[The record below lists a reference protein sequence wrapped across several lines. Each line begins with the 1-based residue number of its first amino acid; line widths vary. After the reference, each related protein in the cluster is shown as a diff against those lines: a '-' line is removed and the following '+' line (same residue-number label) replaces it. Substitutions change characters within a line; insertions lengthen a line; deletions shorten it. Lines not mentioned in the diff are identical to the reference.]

1 MTNLTGLLI
10 MLTKVTSR
18 VVSLKSKISLS
29 SRKNVDKRG
38 FLVLYILLKWK
49 INMESKLTMRMDNY
63 DGSYEENNAGT
74 LRWKLI

>member
-29 SRKNVDKRG
+29 SRKKVDKRG

-49 INMESKLTMRMDNY
+49 INMRVPLYKT
-63 DGSYEENNAGT
+63 
-74 LRWKLI
+74 

>member
-1 MTNLTGLLI
+1 

-29 SRKNVDKRG
+29 SRKKVDKRG

-49 INMESKLTMRMDNY
+49 INMRVPLYKT
-63 DGSYEENNAGT
+63 
-74 LRWKLI
+74 